1 MSLQVLCLG
10 DSLTYGFA
18 MPRAQ
23 IWTALC
29 AAQVGADFCNL
40 AVNGNTTGGMLA
52 ALPGAL
58 AAQAPDAVFLMGGTN
73 DILYGGD
80 LPGAKANMGAML
92 HLAVA
97 AGATPLIG
105 LPIPP
110 HQPVRADWAAL
121 FPADAPALLA
131 DYLDWLRQFAAAFH
145 IPVVDFAGE
154 FLRRAARR
162 GLAPAACYLD
172 DGLHPSSSSHQVMAG
187 IAADALMRLEH
198 RR

>member
-80 LPGAKANMGAML
+80 LPGAKA
-92 HLAVA
+92 VA
-97 AGATPLIG
+97 ADMCK
-105 LPIPP
+105 
-110 HQPVRADWAAL
+110 V
-121 FPADAPALLA
+121 
-131 DYLDWLRQFAAAFH
+131 
-145 IPVVDFAGE
+145 
-154 FLRRAARR
+154 
-162 GLAPAACYLD
+162 
-172 DGLHPSSSSHQVMAG
+172 
-187 IAADALMRLEH
+187 LEH
-198 RR
+198 WTVPMLQYDYQA